1 MSMITVSQ
9 LNRHISELVSGD
21 RELKGFML
29 RAEIAQVDTFR
40 AANGT
45 MLFLTLKDEQSE
57 IKANLYSGVLSR
69 LKFRP
74 EKGMSVIVMGSVS
87 VYEKRGT
94 YSVTIMDMAA
104 DGAGLAAAALDE
116 LKKKLAKEGFFS
128 EEHKRPL
135 PYMPKK
141 IGVVTSLTGAVV
153 HDITDTLTTRYP
165 LCEVYAVH
173 CQVQG
178 AGAPESIVR
187 GIMRAE
193 SAGCD
198 VIIVGRGG
206 GSLEDLWAFNEEEVA
221 YAIFQCP
228 IPVISAVGHEIDFT
242 ISDFTADLRAATP
255 SAAAELAV
263 PDIRQTI
270 EDLEDL
276 KKSLDKGVE
285 RVLKNKLHKIAV
297 FEAKLNA
304 LSPANK
310 LNKQKLLADSYNGK
324 LDLLIKKIIKEKKAE
339 LETLSERLKG
349 VSPLERLKAGMA
361 YVTDASG
368 KRVVGVEGLNENDK
382 IKLTM
387 KDGYAFAYIEKVVK
401 EG

>member
-29 RAEIAQVDTFR
+29 RAEIAQVDLFR

-206 GSLEDLWAFNEEEVA
+206 GSDEELSVFNDERIARAV
-221 YAIFQCP
+221 YNCLV
-228 IPVISAVGHEIDFT
+228 PVVSAVGHEQNHTIID
-242 ISDFTADLRAATP
+242 DVADRYVSTPTRAAI
-255 SAAAELAV
+255 AV
-263 PDIRQTI
+263 SPDISEIMRNV
-270 EDLEDL
+270 
-276 KKSLDKGVE
+276 SV
-285 RVLKNKLHKIAV
+285 
-297 FEAKLNA
+297 
-304 LSPANK
+304 
-310 LNKQKLLADSYNGK
+310 Y
-324 LDLLIKKIIKEKKAE
+324 
-339 LETLSERLKG
+339 SERLGKAMNNIIG
-349 VSPLERLKAGMA
+349 NAERSFQLAQAKLAANSPENRLKLAEERINSMENRLGSAVERKLQSLDSSLERCIAVLEGRSPLKIMEAGYSLA
-361 YVTDASG
+361 YKGES
-368 KRVVGVEGLNENDK
+368 L
-382 IKLTM
+382 IKDSAETECGDIITLR
-387 KDGYAFAYIEKVVK
+387 FAKGGAEAEIKK
-401 EG
+401 KW

>member
-29 RAEIAQVDTFR
+29 RAEIAQVDLFR

-153 HDITDTLTTRYP
+153 HDITDTLSTRYP

-206 GSLEDLWAFNEEEVA
+206 GSDEELSVFNDERIARAV
-221 YAIFQCP
+221 YNCLV
-228 IPVISAVGHEIDFT
+228 PVVSAVGHEQNHTIID
-242 ISDFTADLRAATP
+242 DVADRYVSTPTRAAI
-255 SAAAELAV
+255 AV
-263 PDIRQTI
+263 SPDISEIMRNV
-270 EDLEDL
+270 
-276 KKSLDKGVE
+276 SV
-285 RVLKNKLHKIAV
+285 
-297 FEAKLNA
+297 
-304 LSPANK
+304 
-310 LNKQKLLADSYNGK
+310 Y
-324 LDLLIKKIIKEKKAE
+324 
-339 LETLSERLKG
+339 SERLGKAMNNIIG
-349 VSPLERLKAGMA
+349 NAERSFQLAQAKLAANSPENRLKFAEERINSMENRLGSAVERKLQSLDSSLERCIAVLEGRSPLKIMEAGYSLA
-361 YVTDASG
+361 YKGES
-368 KRVVGVEGLNENDK
+368 L
-382 IKLTM
+382 IKDSAETKCGDIITLR
-387 KDGYAFAYIEKVVK
+387 FAKGGAEAEIKK
-401 EG
+401 KW

>member
-29 RAEIAQVDTFR
+29 RAEIAQVDLFR

-165 LCEVYAVH
+165 FCEVYAVH

-206 GSLEDLWAFNEEEVA
+206 GSDEELSVFNDERIARAV
-221 YAIFQCP
+221 YNCLV
-228 IPVISAVGHEIDFT
+228 PVVSAVGHEQNHTIID
-242 ISDFTADLRAATP
+242 DVADRYVSTPTRAAI
-255 SAAAELAV
+255 AV
-263 PDIRQTI
+263 SPDISEIMRNV
-270 EDLEDL
+270 
-276 KKSLDKGVE
+276 SV
-285 RVLKNKLHKIAV
+285 
-297 FEAKLNA
+297 
-304 LSPANK
+304 
-310 LNKQKLLADSYNGK
+310 Y
-324 LDLLIKKIIKEKKAE
+324 
-339 LETLSERLKG
+339 SERLGKAMNNIIG
-349 VSPLERLKAGMA
+349 NAERSFQLAQARLAANSPENRLKLAEERINSMENRLGSAVERKLQSLDSSLERCIAVLEGRSPLKIMEAGYSLA
-361 YVTDASG
+361 YKGES
-368 KRVVGVEGLNENDK
+368 L
-382 IKLTM
+382 IKDSAETECGDIITLR
-387 KDGYAFAYIEKVVK
+387 FAKGGAEAEIKK
-401 EG
+401 KW

>member
-9 LNRHISELVSGD
+9 LNSHISELVSGD

-29 RAEIAQVDTFR
+29 RAEIAQVDLFR

-206 GSLEDLWAFNEEEVA
+206 GSDEELSVFNDERIARAV
-221 YAIFQCP
+221 YNCLV
-228 IPVISAVGHEIDFT
+228 PVVSAVGHEQNHTIID
-242 ISDFTADLRAATP
+242 DVADRYVSTPTRAAI
-255 SAAAELAV
+255 AV
-263 PDIRQTI
+263 SPDISEIMRNV
-270 EDLEDL
+270 
-276 KKSLDKGVE
+276 SV
-285 RVLKNKLHKIAV
+285 
-297 FEAKLNA
+297 
-304 LSPANK
+304 
-310 LNKQKLLADSYNGK
+310 Y
-324 LDLLIKKIIKEKKAE
+324 
-339 LETLSERLKG
+339 SERLGKAMNNIIG
-349 VSPLERLKAGMA
+349 NAERSFQLAQARLAANSPENRLKLAEERINSMENRLGSAVERKLQSLDSSLERCIAVLEGRSPLKIMEAGYSLA
-361 YVTDASG
+361 YKGES
-368 KRVVGVEGLNENDK
+368 L
-382 IKLTM
+382 IKDSAETECGDIITLR
-387 KDGYAFAYIEKVVK
+387 FAKGGAEAEIKK
-401 EG
+401 KW

>member
-29 RAEIAQVDTFR
+29 RAEIAQVDLFR

-206 GSLEDLWAFNEEEVA
+206 GSDEELSVFNDERIARAV
-221 YAIFQCP
+221 YNCLV
-228 IPVISAVGHEIDFT
+228 PVVSAVGHEQNHTIID
-242 ISDFTADLRAATP
+242 DVADRYVSTPTRAAI
-255 SAAAELAV
+255 AV
-263 PDIRQTI
+263 SPDISEILRNV
-270 EDLEDL
+270 
-276 KKSLDKGVE
+276 SV
-285 RVLKNKLHKIAV
+285 
-297 FEAKLNA
+297 
-304 LSPANK
+304 
-310 LNKQKLLADSYNGK
+310 Y
-324 LDLLIKKIIKEKKAE
+324 
-339 LETLSERLKG
+339 SERLGKAMNNIIG
-349 VSPLERLKAGMA
+349 NAERSFQLAQAKLAANSPENRLKLAEERINSMENRLGSAVERKLQSLDSSLERCIAVLEGRSPLKIMEAGYSLA
-361 YVTDASG
+361 YKGES
-368 KRVVGVEGLNENDK
+368 L
-382 IKLTM
+382 IKDSAETECGDIITLR
-387 KDGYAFAYIEKVVK
+387 FAKGGAEAEIKK
-401 EG
+401 KW

>member
-128 EEHKRPL
+128 EEHKRTL

-153 HDITDTLTTRYP
+153 HDITDTLSTRYP

-206 GSLEDLWAFNEEEVA
+206 GSDEELSVFNDERIARAV
-221 YAIFQCP
+221 YNCLV
-228 IPVISAVGHEIDFT
+228 PVVSAVGHEQNHTIID
-242 ISDFTADLRAATP
+242 DVADRYVSTPTRAAI
-255 SAAAELAV
+255 AV
-263 PDIRQTI
+263 SPDISEIMRNV
-270 EDLEDL
+270 
-276 KKSLDKGVE
+276 SV
-285 RVLKNKLHKIAV
+285 
-297 FEAKLNA
+297 
-304 LSPANK
+304 
-310 LNKQKLLADSYNGK
+310 Y
-324 LDLLIKKIIKEKKAE
+324 
-339 LETLSERLKG
+339 SERLGKAMNNIIG
-349 VSPLERLKAGMA
+349 NAERSFQLAQARLAANSPENRLKLAEERINSMENRLGSAVERKLQSLDSSLERCIAVLEGRSPLKIMEAGYSLA
-361 YVTDASG
+361 YKGES
-368 KRVVGVEGLNENDK
+368 L
-382 IKLTM
+382 IKDSAETECGDIITLR
-387 KDGYAFAYIEKVVK
+387 FAKGGAEAEIKK
-401 EG
+401 KW

>member
-29 RAEIAQVDTFR
+29 RAEIAQVDLFR

-74 EKGMSVIVMGSVS
+74 ENGMSVIVMGSVS

-206 GSLEDLWAFNEEEVA
+206 GSDEELSVFNDERIARAV
-221 YAIFQCP
+221 YNCLV
-228 IPVISAVGHEIDFT
+228 PVVSAVGHEQNHTIID
-242 ISDFTADLRAATP
+242 DVADRYVSTPTRAAI
-255 SAAAELAV
+255 AV
-263 PDIRQTI
+263 SPDISEIMRNVSVYTERLGKAMNNIIGNAERSFQLAQARLAANSP
-270 EDLEDL
+270 ENRL
-276 KKSLDKGVE
+276 KLAEERINSMENRLGSAVERKLQSLDSSLE
-285 RVLKNKLHKIAV
+285 RCIAV
-297 FEAKLNA
+297 LEGRSPLKIMEAGY
-304 LSPANK
+304 S
-310 LNKQKLLADSYNGK
+310 LAYKGES
-324 LDLLIKKIIKEKKAE
+324 LIKDSAETECGDIITLRFAKGGAEAEIKK
-339 LETLSERLKG
+339 KW
-349 VSPLERLKAGMA
+349 
-361 YVTDASG
+361 
-368 KRVVGVEGLNENDK
+368 
-382 IKLTM
+382 
-387 KDGYAFAYIEKVVK
+387 
-401 EG
+401 

>member
-29 RAEIAQVDTFR
+29 RAEIAQVDLFR

-153 HDITDTLTTRYP
+153 HDITDTLSTRYP

-178 AGAPESIVR
+178 AGAPESIVK

-206 GSLEDLWAFNEEEVA
+206 GSDEELSVFNDERIARAV
-221 YAIFQCP
+221 YNCLV
-228 IPVISAVGHEIDFT
+228 PVVSAVGHEQNHTIID
-242 ISDFTADLRAATP
+242 DVADKYVSTPTRAAI
-255 SAAAELAV
+255 AV
-263 PDIRQTI
+263 SPDISEIMRNVSVYTERLGKAMNNIIGNAERSFQLAQARLAANSP
-270 EDLEDL
+270 ENRL
-276 KKSLDKGVE
+276 KLAEERINSMENRLGSAVERKLQSLDSSLE
-285 RVLKNKLHKIAV
+285 RCIAV
-297 FEAKLNA
+297 LEGRSPLKIMEAGY
-304 LSPANK
+304 S
-310 LNKQKLLADSYNGK
+310 LAYKGES
-324 LDLLIKKIIKEKKAE
+324 LIKDSAETECGDIITLRFAKGGAEAEIKK
-339 LETLSERLKG
+339 KW
-349 VSPLERLKAGMA
+349 
-361 YVTDASG
+361 
-368 KRVVGVEGLNENDK
+368 
-382 IKLTM
+382 
-387 KDGYAFAYIEKVVK
+387 
-401 EG
+401 

>member
-29 RAEIAQVDTFR
+29 RAEIAQVDLFR

-187 GIMRAE
+187 GIMRAG

-206 GSLEDLWAFNEEEVA
+206 GSDEELSVFNDERIARAV
-221 YAIFQCP
+221 YNCLV
-228 IPVISAVGHEIDFT
+228 PVVSAVGHEQNHTIID
-242 ISDFTADLRAATP
+242 DVADRYVSTPTRAAI
-255 SAAAELAV
+255 AV
-263 PDIRQTI
+263 SPDISEIMRNV
-270 EDLEDL
+270 
-276 KKSLDKGVE
+276 SV
-285 RVLKNKLHKIAV
+285 
-297 FEAKLNA
+297 
-304 LSPANK
+304 
-310 LNKQKLLADSYNGK
+310 Y
-324 LDLLIKKIIKEKKAE
+324 
-339 LETLSERLKG
+339 SERLGKAMNNIIG
-349 VSPLERLKAGMA
+349 NAERSFQLAQARLAANSPENRLKLAEERINSMENRLGSAVERKLQSLDSSLERCIAVLEGRSPLKIMEAGYSLA
-361 YVTDASG
+361 YKGES
-368 KRVVGVEGLNENDK
+368 L
-382 IKLTM
+382 IKDSAETECGDIITLR
-387 KDGYAFAYIEKVVK
+387 FAKGGAEAEIKK
-401 EG
+401 KW

>member
-1 MSMITVSQ
+1 MKTIYSVFQVNTYIHNMFREDYLLSDVS
-9 LNRHISELVSGD
+9 VSG
-21 RELKGFML
+21 EISNLKFHSSGHIYF
-29 RAEIAQVDTFR
+29 
-40 AANGT
+40 
-45 MLFLTLKDEQSE
+45 TLKDDKSAISCAIFRQSAQKLN
-57 IKANLYSGVLSR
+57 IALKDGDKIVASGSISNYIPSGGVTFNVTKVEYEGIGDLTK
-69 LKFRP
+69 KF
-74 EKGMSVIVMGSVS
+74 E
-87 VYEKRGT
+87 
-94 YSVTIMDMAA
+94 
-104 DGAGLAAAALDE
+104 E
-116 LKKKLAKEGFFS
+116 LKKRLSEQGLFDKEF
-128 EEHKRPL
+128 KKPI
-135 PYMPKK
+135 PKFPK
-141 IGVVTSLTGAVV
+141 TIGIVTAPTGAAIR
-153 HDITDTLTTRYP
+153 DIISVSKRRNPYISLILYP
-165 LCEVYAVH
+165 AL
-173 CQVQG
+173 VQG
-178 AGAPESIVR
+178 DGAKESIVK
-187 GIMRAE
+187 GIE
-193 SAGCD
+193 TLEKTGVD

-242 ISDFTADLRAATP
+242 ISDFTADLRAAIP
-255 SAAAELAV
+255 SAAAELVV

-324 LDLLIKKIIKEKKAE
+324 LDFLIKKIIKEKKAE

>member
-1 MSMITVSQ
+1 MKTIYSVFQVNTYIHNMFREDYLLSDVS
-9 LNRHISELVSGD
+9 VSG
-21 RELKGFML
+21 EISNLKFHSSGHIYF
-29 RAEIAQVDTFR
+29 
-40 AANGT
+40 
-45 MLFLTLKDEQSE
+45 TLKDDKSAISCAIFRQSAQKLN
-57 IKANLYSGVLSR
+57 IALKDGDKIVASGSISNYIPSGGVTFNVTKVEYEGIGDLTK
-69 LKFRP
+69 KF
-74 EKGMSVIVMGSVS
+74 E
-87 VYEKRGT
+87 
-94 YSVTIMDMAA
+94 
-104 DGAGLAAAALDE
+104 E
-116 LKKKLAKEGFFS
+116 LKKRLSEQGLFDKEF
-128 EEHKRPL
+128 KKPI
-135 PYMPKK
+135 PKFPK
-141 IGVVTSLTGAVV
+141 TIGIVTAPTGAAIR
-153 HDITDTLTTRYP
+153 DIISVSKRRNPYISLILYP
-165 LCEVYAVH
+165 AL
-173 CQVQG
+173 VQG
-178 AGAPESIVR
+178 DGAKESIVK
-187 GIMRAE
+187 GIE
-193 SAGCD
+193 TLEKTGVD

-285 RVLKNKLHKIAV
+285 RVLINKLHKIAV

-368 KRVVGVEGLNENDK
+368 KRVVGVEGLNENDN

>member
-9 LNRHISELVSGD
+9 LNRHISELISGD

-29 RAEIAQVDTFR
+29 RAEIAQVDLFR

-206 GSLEDLWAFNEEEVA
+206 GSDEELSVFNDERIARAV
-221 YAIFQCP
+221 YNCLV
-228 IPVISAVGHEIDFT
+228 PVVSAVGHEQNHTIID
-242 ISDFTADLRAATP
+242 DVADRYVSTPTRAAI
-255 SAAAELAV
+255 AV
-263 PDIRQTI
+263 SPDISEILRNVSVYSDRLVKAMNNIIGNAERSFQLAQARLAANSP
-270 EDLEDL
+270 ENRL
-276 KKSLDKGVE
+276 KLAEERINSMENRLGSAVERKLQSLDSSLE
-285 RVLKNKLHKIAV
+285 RCIAV
-297 FEAKLNA
+297 LEGRSPLKIMEAGY
-304 LSPANK
+304 S
-310 LNKQKLLADSYNGK
+310 LAYKGES
-324 LDLLIKKIIKEKKAE
+324 LIKDSAETECGDIITLRFAKGGAEAEIKK
-339 LETLSERLKG
+339 KW
-349 VSPLERLKAGMA
+349 
-361 YVTDASG
+361 
-368 KRVVGVEGLNENDK
+368 
-382 IKLTM
+382 
-387 KDGYAFAYIEKVVK
+387 
-401 EG
+401 

>member
-29 RAEIAQVDTFR
+29 RAEIAQVDLFR

-153 HDITDTLTTRYP
+153 HDITDTLSTRYP

-206 GSLEDLWAFNEEEVA
+206 GSDEELSVFNDERIARAV
-221 YAIFQCP
+221 YNCLV
-228 IPVISAVGHEIDFT
+228 PVVSAVGHEQNHTIID
-242 ISDFTADLRAATP
+242 DVADKYVSTPTRAAI
-255 SAAAELAV
+255 AV
-263 PDIRQTI
+263 SPDISEIMRNV
-270 EDLEDL
+270 
-276 KKSLDKGVE
+276 SV
-285 RVLKNKLHKIAV
+285 
-297 FEAKLNA
+297 
-304 LSPANK
+304 
-310 LNKQKLLADSYNGK
+310 Y
-324 LDLLIKKIIKEKKAE
+324 
-339 LETLSERLKG
+339 SERLGKALNNIIG
-349 VSPLERLKAGMA
+349 NAERSFQLAQARLAANSPENRLKLAEERINSMENRLGSAVERKLQSLDSSLERCIAVLEGRSPLKIMEAGYSLA
-361 YVTDASG
+361 YKGES
-368 KRVVGVEGLNENDK
+368 L
-382 IKLTM
+382 IKDSAETECGDIITLR
-387 KDGYAFAYIEKVVK
+387 FAKGGAEAEIKK
-401 EG
+401 KW

>member
-29 RAEIAQVDTFR
+29 RAEIAQVDLFR

-153 HDITDTLTTRYP
+153 HDITDTLSTRYP

-206 GSLEDLWAFNEEEVA
+206 GSDEELSVFNDERIARAV
-221 YAIFQCP
+221 YNCLV
-228 IPVISAVGHEIDFT
+228 PVVSAVGHEQNHTIID
-242 ISDFTADLRAATP
+242 DVADKYVSTPTRAA
-255 SAAAELAV
+255 
-263 PDIRQTI
+263 
-270 EDLEDL
+270 
-276 KKSLDKGVE
+276 
-285 RVLKNKLHKIAV
+285 IAV
-297 FEAKLNA
+297 STDISEIMRNV
-304 LSPANK
+304 SV
-310 LNKQKLLADSYNGK
+310 Y
-324 LDLLIKKIIKEKKAE
+324 
-339 LETLSERLKG
+339 SERLGKALNNIIG
-349 VSPLERLKAGMA
+349 NAERSFQLAQARLAANSPENRLKLAEERINSMENRLGSAVERKLQSLDSSLERCIAVLEGRSPLKIMEAGYSLA
-361 YVTDASG
+361 YKGES
-368 KRVVGVEGLNENDK
+368 L
-382 IKLTM
+382 IKDSAETECGDIITLR
-387 KDGYAFAYIEKVVK
+387 FAKGGAEAEIKK
-401 EG
+401 KW

>member
-29 RAEIAQVDTFR
+29 RAEIAQVDLFR

-153 HDITDTLTTRYP
+153 HDITDTLSTRYP

-206 GSLEDLWAFNEEEVA
+206 GSDEELSVFNDERIARAV
-221 YAIFQCP
+221 YNCLV
-228 IPVISAVGHEIDFT
+228 PVVSAVGHEQNHTIID
-242 ISDFTADLRAATP
+242 DVADRYVSTPTRAAI
-255 SAAAELAV
+255 AV
-263 PDIRQTI
+263 SPDISEIMRNV
-270 EDLEDL
+270 
-276 KKSLDKGVE
+276 SV
-285 RVLKNKLHKIAV
+285 
-297 FEAKLNA
+297 
-304 LSPANK
+304 
-310 LNKQKLLADSYNGK
+310 Y
-324 LDLLIKKIIKEKKAE
+324 
-339 LETLSERLKG
+339 SERLGKAMNNIIG
-349 VSPLERLKAGMA
+349 NAERSFQLAQAKLAANSPENRLKLAEERINSMENRLGSAVERKLQSLDSSLERCIAVLEGRSPLKIMEAGYSLA
-361 YVTDASG
+361 YKGES
-368 KRVVGVEGLNENDK
+368 L
-382 IKLTM
+382 IKDSAETECGDIITLR
-387 KDGYAFAYIEKVVK
+387 FAKGGAEAEIKK
-401 EG
+401 KW

>member
-29 RAEIAQVDTFR
+29 RAEIAQVDLFR

-206 GSLEDLWAFNEEEVA
+206 GSDEELSVFNDERIARAV
-221 YAIFQCP
+221 YNCLV
-228 IPVISAVGHEIDFT
+228 PVVSAVGHEQNHTIID
-242 ISDFTADLRAATP
+242 DVADRYVSTPTRAAI
-255 SAAAELAV
+255 AV
-263 PDIRQTI
+263 SPDISEIMRNVSVYSEHLGKAMNNIIGNAERSFQLAQAKLAANSP
-270 EDLEDL
+270 ENRL
-276 KKSLDKGVE
+276 KLAEERINSMENRLGSAVERKLQSLDSSLE
-285 RVLKNKLHKIAV
+285 RCIAV
-297 FEAKLNA
+297 LEGRSPLKIMEAGY
-304 LSPANK
+304 S
-310 LNKQKLLADSYNGK
+310 LAYKGES
-324 LDLLIKKIIKEKKAE
+324 LIKDSAETECGDIITLRFAKGGAEAEIKK
-339 LETLSERLKG
+339 KW
-349 VSPLERLKAGMA
+349 
-361 YVTDASG
+361 
-368 KRVVGVEGLNENDK
+368 
-382 IKLTM
+382 
-387 KDGYAFAYIEKVVK
+387 
-401 EG
+401 

>member
-29 RAEIAQVDTFR
+29 RAEIAQVDLFR

-153 HDITDTLTTRYP
+153 HDITDTLSTRYP

-206 GSLEDLWAFNEEEVA
+206 GSDEELSVFNDERIARAV
-221 YAIFQCP
+221 YNCLV
-228 IPVISAVGHEIDFT
+228 PVVSAVGHEQNHTIID
-242 ISDFTADLRAATP
+242 DVADKYVSTPTRAAI
-255 SAAAELAV
+255 AV
-263 PDIRQTI
+263 SPDISEIMRNVSVYTERLGKAMNNIIGNAERSFQLAQARLAANSP
-270 EDLEDL
+270 ENRL
-276 KKSLDKGVE
+276 KLAEERINSMENRLGSAVERKLQSLDSSLE
-285 RVLKNKLHKIAV
+285 RCIAV
-297 FEAKLNA
+297 LEGRSPLKIMEAGY
-304 LSPANK
+304 S
-310 LNKQKLLADSYNGK
+310 LAYKGES
-324 LDLLIKKIIKEKKAE
+324 LIKDSAETECGDIITLRFAKGGAEAEIKK
-339 LETLSERLKG
+339 KW
-349 VSPLERLKAGMA
+349 
-361 YVTDASG
+361 
-368 KRVVGVEGLNENDK
+368 
-382 IKLTM
+382 
-387 KDGYAFAYIEKVVK
+387 
-401 EG
+401 

>member
-29 RAEIAQVDTFR
+29 RAEIAQVDLFR

-153 HDITDTLTTRYP
+153 HDITDALSTRYP

-206 GSLEDLWAFNEEEVA
+206 GSDEELSVFNDERIARAV
-221 YAIFQCP
+221 YNCLV
-228 IPVISAVGHEIDFT
+228 PVVSAVGHEQNHTIID
-242 ISDFTADLRAATP
+242 DVADRYVSTPTRAAIGV
-255 SAAAELAV
+255 S
-263 PDIRQTI
+263 PDISEIMRNV
-270 EDLEDL
+270 
-276 KKSLDKGVE
+276 SV
-285 RVLKNKLHKIAV
+285 
-297 FEAKLNA
+297 
-304 LSPANK
+304 
-310 LNKQKLLADSYNGK
+310 Y
-324 LDLLIKKIIKEKKAE
+324 
-339 LETLSERLKG
+339 SERLGKAMNNIIG
-349 VSPLERLKAGMA
+349 NAERSFQLAQAKLSANSPENRLKLAEERINSMENRLGSAVERKLQSLDSSLERCIAVLEGRSPLKIMEAGYSLA
-361 YVTDASG
+361 YKGES
-368 KRVVGVEGLNENDK
+368 L
-382 IKLTM
+382 IKDSAETECGDIITLR
-387 KDGYAFAYIEKVVK
+387 FAKGGAEAEIKK
-401 EG
+401 KW

>member
-29 RAEIAQVDTFR
+29 RAEIAQVDLFR

-153 HDITDTLTTRYP
+153 HDITDTLSTRYP

-206 GSLEDLWAFNEEEVA
+206 GSDEELSVFNDERIARAV
-221 YAIFQCP
+221 YNCLV
-228 IPVISAVGHEIDFT
+228 PVVSAVGHEQNHTIID
-242 ISDFTADLRAATP
+242 DVADRYVSTPTRAAI
-255 SAAAELAV
+255 AV
-263 PDIRQTI
+263 SPDISEIMRNVSVYTERLGKAMNNIIGNAERSFQLAQAKLAANSP
-270 EDLEDL
+270 ENRL
-276 KKSLDKGVE
+276 KLAEERINSMENRLGSAVERKLQSLDSSLE
-285 RVLKNKLHKIAV
+285 RCIAV
-297 FEAKLNA
+297 LEGRSPLKIMEAGY
-304 LSPANK
+304 S
-310 LNKQKLLADSYNGK
+310 LAYKGES
-324 LDLLIKKIIKEKKAE
+324 LIKDSAETKCGDIITLRFAKGGAEAEIKK
-339 LETLSERLKG
+339 KW
-349 VSPLERLKAGMA
+349 
-361 YVTDASG
+361 
-368 KRVVGVEGLNENDK
+368 
-382 IKLTM
+382 
-387 KDGYAFAYIEKVVK
+387 
-401 EG
+401 

>member
-29 RAEIAQVDTFR
+29 RAEIAQVDLFR

-153 HDITDTLTTRYP
+153 HDITDTLSTRYP

-206 GSLEDLWAFNEEEVA
+206 GSDEELSVFNDERIARAV
-221 YAIFQCP
+221 YNCLV
-228 IPVISAVGHEIDFT
+228 PVVSAVGHEQNHTIID
-242 ISDFTADLRAATP
+242 DVADRYVSTPTRAAI
-255 SAAAELAV
+255 AV
-263 PDIRQTI
+263 SPDISEIMRNVSVYTERLGKAMNNIIGNAERSFQLAQAKLAANSP
-270 EDLEDL
+270 ENRL
-276 KKSLDKGVE
+276 KLAEERINSMENRLGSAVERKLQSLDSSLE
-285 RVLKNKLHKIAV
+285 RCIAV
-297 FEAKLNA
+297 LEGRSPLKIMEAGY
-304 LSPANK
+304 S
-310 LNKQKLLADSYNGK
+310 LAYKGES
-324 LDLLIKKIIKEKKAE
+324 LIKDSAETECGDIITLRFAKGGAEAEIKK
-339 LETLSERLKG
+339 KW
-349 VSPLERLKAGMA
+349 
-361 YVTDASG
+361 
-368 KRVVGVEGLNENDK
+368 
-382 IKLTM
+382 
-387 KDGYAFAYIEKVVK
+387 
-401 EG
+401 

>member
-1 MSMITVSQ
+1 MITVSQ

-29 RAEIAQVDTFR
+29 RAEIAQVDLFR

-153 HDITDTLTTRYP
+153 HDITDTLSTRYP

-206 GSLEDLWAFNEEEVA
+206 GSDEELSVFNDERIARAV
-221 YAIFQCP
+221 YNCLV
-228 IPVISAVGHEIDFT
+228 PVVSAVGHEQNHTIID
-242 ISDFTADLRAATP
+242 DVADKYVSTPTRAAI
-255 SAAAELAV
+255 AV
-263 PDIRQTI
+263 SPDISEIMRNV
-270 EDLEDL
+270 
-276 KKSLDKGVE
+276 SV
-285 RVLKNKLHKIAV
+285 
-297 FEAKLNA
+297 
-304 LSPANK
+304 
-310 LNKQKLLADSYNGK
+310 Y
-324 LDLLIKKIIKEKKAE
+324 
-339 LETLSERLKG
+339 SERLGKALNNIIG
-349 VSPLERLKAGMA
+349 NAERSFQLAQARLAANSPENRLKLAEERINSMENRLGSAVERKLQSLDSSLERCIAVLEGRSPLKIMEAGYSLA
-361 YVTDASG
+361 YKGES
-368 KRVVGVEGLNENDK
+368 L
-382 IKLTM
+382 IKDSAETECGDIITLR
-387 KDGYAFAYIEKVVK
+387 FAKGGAEAEIKK
-401 EG
+401 KW